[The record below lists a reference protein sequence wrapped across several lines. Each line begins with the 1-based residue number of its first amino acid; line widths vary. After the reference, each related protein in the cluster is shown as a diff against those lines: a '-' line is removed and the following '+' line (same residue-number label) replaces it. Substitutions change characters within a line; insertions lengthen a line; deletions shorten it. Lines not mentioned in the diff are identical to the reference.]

1 MSQTR
6 ATCPRCKTP
15 ILVDVEQ
22 LFDLNIDPE
31 AKKKLL
37 SGSFNV
43 ITCKNCGYQGMMS
56 TPLVY
61 HDPSKELLLTYFP
74 PEMGLPVND
83 QERLMGPMITQVVNK
98 LAPEK
103 RKAYIFRPQTML
115 TLQTMIEKV
124 LQADG
129 ITKEMLEGQQKRLAL
144 IQRLLTIPQA
154 ADRTA
159 IIQQEEALVDESLFS
174 ILSHLVESAMAQS
187 DQQLARGLAAV
198 QQELLSQTKVGK
210 ELQSQ
215 SLEAEAALKSL
226 QQASEKGM
234 TREILLDL
242 LTEAPTETRFNTLV
256 SLARSGLD
264 YSFYQILAD
273 RITAAPEDQKQKL
286 VEMREKLLKL
296 TSEIDKVMQ
305 KQQGETR
312 KLLERI
318 LAAPDIRQAAM
329 DAIESINDMF
339 MEILQSELQV
349 ARQKADLDRIGKL
362 QKVITVVEEASAPP
376 PELELIDKLISAPD
390 EAARQQFLQENTALV
405 TQEFIDL
412 LNNLM
417 VQSETQP
424 QLQEAKEQIQ
434 QAFSSAL
441 RFTMQANLKK

>member
-1 MSQTR
+1 
-6 ATCPRCKTP
+6 
-15 ILVDVEQ
+15 
-22 LFDLNIDPE
+22 
-31 AKKKLL
+31 
-37 SGSFNV
+37 
-43 ITCKNCGYQGMMS
+43 
-56 TPLVY
+56 
-61 HDPSKELLLTYFP
+61 
-74 PEMGLPVND
+74 
-83 QERLMGPMITQVVNK
+83 
-98 LAPEK
+98 
-103 RKAYIFRPQTML
+103 
-115 TLQTMIEKV
+115 LQTMIEKV

>member
-1 MSQTR
+1 
-6 ATCPRCKTP
+6 
-15 ILVDVEQ
+15 
-22 LFDLNIDPE
+22 
-31 AKKKLL
+31 
-37 SGSFNV
+37 
-43 ITCKNCGYQGMMS
+43 MS

-154 ADRTA
+154 VDRTA